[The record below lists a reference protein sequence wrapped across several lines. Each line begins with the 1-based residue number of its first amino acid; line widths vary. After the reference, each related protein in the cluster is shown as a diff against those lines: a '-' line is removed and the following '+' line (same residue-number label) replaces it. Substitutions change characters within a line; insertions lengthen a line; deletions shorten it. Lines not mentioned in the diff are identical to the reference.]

1 MSNYKTWI
9 NSLDNLIEK
18 RQPAFRIHVLADKLN
33 SSEKESYLKFHA
45 AFLLLNGS
53 ISAEQKRLYEFWL
66 PSLNQEQ
73 AISDILEQALHYSEE
88 DISVFIN
95 LIEQHK
101 ILDIFLLDIL
111 VFSQLSG
118 KLSAEQKSILNRI
131 LNVLNAEQELVDDV
145 ISFSRMILEN
155 NLIDKNNKSETILN
169 LLLNNVWH
177 EFYLNDITEDN
188 LHKIE
193 GGFWRL
199 SESIEVKNNDITWNN
214 TLIVYGDNCNL
225 NISNSNFHISG
236 SILLNPINKLLH
248 CELKI
253 DDCYI
258 HGEYRKENTITV
270 YESINTQSIN
280 IKNTAFLTMN
290 ARTFYFDE
298 GKTTG
303 LIEECSFK
311 QCGHPELLG
320 GAVNYQSGIIFK
332 SSLFKNCTAKLGGAI
347 FAKKPLHKS
356 FDKVYFQNCHSV
368 YKKAWNE
375 PGGIYIT
382 YSERGVFSECSFDT
396 PVSVYALP
404 NCQDYDS
411 NSGLMI
417 NSSVNTTVYYN
428 CSQWG
433 TSVLNDESVKQSGWT
448 SRSQKAKYAEISNWE
463 GCQNL

>member
-1 MSNYKTWI
+1 LRNYHYVLSD
-9 NSLDNLIEK
+9 NS
-18 RQPAFRIHVLADKLN
+18 
-33 SSEKESYLKFHA
+33 
-45 AFLLLNGS
+45 
-53 ISAEQKRLYEFWL
+53 FW
-66 PSLNQEQ
+66 
-73 AISDILEQALHYSEE
+73 DR
-88 DISVFIN
+88 F
-95 LIEQHK
+95 
-101 ILDIFLLDIL
+101 
-111 VFSQLSG
+111 
-118 KLSAEQKSILNRI
+118 
-131 LNVLNAEQELVDDV
+131 
-145 ISFSRMILEN
+145 
-155 NLIDKNNKSETILN
+155 
-169 LLLNNVWH
+169 
-177 EFYLNDITEDN
+177 
-188 LHKIE
+188 
-193 GGFWRL
+193 
-199 SESIEVKNNDITWNN
+199 
-214 TLIVYGDNCNL
+214 
-225 NISNSNFHISG
+225 
-236 SILLNPINKLLH
+236 
-248 CELKI
+248 
-253 DDCYI
+253 
-258 HGEYRKENTITV
+258 
-270 YESINTQSIN
+270 
-280 IKNTAFLTMN
+280 
-290 ARTFYFDE
+290 
-298 GKTTG
+298 

-448 SRSQKAKYAEISNWE
+448 SRSQKAKYAEILNWE

>member
-1 MSNYKTWI
+1 MSNYETWI

-53 ISAEQKRLYEFWL
+53 ISAEQRRLYEFWL

-73 AISDILEQALHYSEE
+73 TISDILEQALHYSEE
-88 DISVFIN
+88 DISAFIS
-95 LIEQHK
+95 LIEQHD

-118 KLSAEQKSILNRI
+118 KLSDEQKTILNKI

-214 TLIVYGDNCNL
+214 T
-225 NISNSNFHISG
+225 
-236 SILLNPINKLLH
+236 
-248 CELKI
+248 
-253 DDCYI
+253 
-258 HGEYRKENTITV
+258 
-270 YESINTQSIN
+270 
-280 IKNTAFLTMN
+280 
-290 ARTFYFDE
+290 
-298 GKTTG
+298 
-303 LIEECSFK
+303 
-311 QCGHPELLG
+311 
-320 GAVNYQSGIIFK
+320 
-332 SSLFKNCTAKLGGAI
+332 
-347 FAKKPLHKS
+347 
-356 FDKVYFQNCHSV
+356 
-368 YKKAWNE
+368 
-375 PGGIYIT
+375 
-382 YSERGVFSECSFDT
+382 
-396 PVSVYALP
+396 
-404 NCQDYDS
+404 
-411 NSGLMI
+411 
-417 NSSVNTTVYYN
+417 
-428 CSQWG
+428 
-433 TSVLNDESVKQSGWT
+433 
-448 SRSQKAKYAEISNWE
+448 
-463 GCQNL
+463 

>member
-1 MSNYKTWI
+1 MYNYDTWI

-18 RQPAFRIHVLADKLN
+18 RQPAFRIHILADKLN
-33 SSEKESYLKFHA
+33 SSEKENYLKFHA
-45 AFLLLNGS
+45 AFLLLKGS
-53 ISAEQKRLYEFWL
+53 ISAEQRRLYEFWL

-73 AISDILEQALHYSEE
+73 TVSNILEQALHYSEE
-88 DISVFIN
+88 DISAFIS
-95 LIEQHK
+95 LIEQHE

-118 KLSAEQKSILNRI
+118 KLSDEQKSILNKI

-155 NLIDKNNKSETILN
+155 NLIDKNNKSETTLN
-169 LLLNNVWH
+169 LFLNNVWH

-225 NISNSNFHISG
+225 NISNSNFHISD
-236 SILLNPINKLLH
+236 SILLNPMNKLLH

-270 YESINTQSIN
+270 YESRNTQSIN
-280 IKNTAFLTMN
+280 IKNTVFLTMN

-298 GKTTG
+298 ENTTG
-303 LIEECSFK
+303 LIEECSFE
-311 QCGHPELLG
+311 QCGHSELLG

-347 FAKKPLHKS
+347 FAKNPSYKS
-356 FDKVYFQNCHSV
+356 FDKVSFQNCHSV
-368 YKKAWNE
+368 YKKTWNK
-375 PGGIYIT
+375 PGGIYINNPGG
-382 YSERGVFSECSFDT
+382 RVFSECSFDT
-396 PVSVYALP
+396 PVSVYSLP
-404 NCQDYDS
+404 DCDDNNS
-411 NSGLMI
+411 NYCLMI
-417 NSSVNTTVYYN
+417 NSCVNTTVYYY
-428 CSQWG
+428 CIQCG
-433 TSVLNDESVKQSGWT
+433 TSVLNGESVKPSGWT
-448 SRSQKAKYAEISNWE
+448 SRNQKAKYAEILNWE
-463 GCQNL
+463 GCQSL

>member
-1 MSNYKTWI
+1 MSNYDTWI

-18 RQPAFRIHVLADKLN
+18 RQPAFRIHILADKLN
-33 SSEKESYLKFHA
+33 SSEKENYLKFHA

-53 ISAEQKRLYEFWL
+53 ISAEQRRLYEFWL

-73 AISDILEQALHYSEE
+73 TISDILEQALHYSED
-88 DISVFIN
+88 DISAFIS

-101 ILDIFLLDIL
+101 ILGIFLLDIL

-118 KLSAEQKSILNRI
+118 KLSDEQKSILNRI

-155 NLIDKNNKSETILN
+155 NLIDKNNKSETTLN
-169 LLLNNVWH
+169 LFLNNVWH

-225 NISNSNFHISG
+225 NISNSNFHISD
-236 SILLNPINKLLH
+236 SILLNPVNKLLH

-270 YESINTQSIN
+270 YESRNTQSID
-280 IKNTAFLTMN
+280 IKNTVFLTMN

-298 GKTTG
+298 ENTTG
-303 LIEECSFK
+303 LIEECSFE
-311 QCGHPELLG
+311 QCGHSELLG

-347 FAKKPLHKS
+347 FIKNPSKNS
-356 FDKVYFQNCHSV
+356 FYRVSFKNCQSICTEI
-368 YKKAWNE
+368 WDE
-375 PGGIYIT
+375 PGGIYINHPQQ
-382 YSERGVFSECSFDT
+382 RVFSECFFDT
-396 PVSVYALP
+396 PISIYSLP
-404 NCQDYDS
+404 NCDDN
-411 NSGLMI
+411 NSGNFLI
-417 NSSVNTTVYYN
+417 ANSDVNTNIYYYN
-428 CSQWG
+428 NKCG
-433 TSVLNDESVKQSGWT
+433 TSVLNKKSVER
-448 SRSQKAKYAEISNWE
+448 SRWNRRNQRTKYAEILNWE

>member
-1 MSNYKTWI
+1 MSNYDTWI

-18 RQPAFRIHVLADKLN
+18 RQPAFRVHILAEKLN
-33 SSEKESYLKFHA
+33 LSEKENYLKFHA
-45 AFLLLNGS
+45 AFLLLKGG

-88 DISVFIN
+88 DISAFIN

-111 VFSQLSG
+111 VFSHLSG
-118 KLSAEQKSILNRI
+118 KLTDEQKSILNRI
-131 LNVLNAEQELVDDV
+131 LNVLNVEQELVDDV

-155 NLIDKNNKSETILN
+155 NLIGKDIKSETTLN
-169 LLLNNVWH
+169 LILNNVWH

-199 SESIEVKNNDITWNN
+199 SKPIEVKNNDVTWNN
-214 TLIVYGDNCNL
+214 ALIVYGDNCHI
-225 NISNSNFHISG
+225 NINNSNFHISS
-236 SILLNPINKLLH
+236 SILFNPVNKLLF

-270 YESINTQSIN
+270 YESRNTQSIN
-280 IKNTAFLTMN
+280 ITNTVFVTMN

-298 GKTTG
+298 ENTTG
-303 LIEECSFK
+303 LIEECSFE

-320 GAVNYQSGIIFK
+320 GAVNYQSGIIFR
-332 SSLFKNCTAKLGGAI
+332 SSLFENCSAKLGGAI
-347 FAKKPLHKS
+347 FTQNPSYKS
-356 FDKVYFQNCHSV
+356 FDKVFFQNCHSI

-375 PGGIYIT
+375 PGGIYMNS
-382 YSERGVFSECSFDT
+382 SENCVFSECSFDT
-396 PVSVYALP
+396 PVSVYSLP
-404 NCQDYDS
+404 DCDDNHSDYCLME
-411 NSGLMI
+411 NSC
-417 NSSVNTTVYYN
+417 VNTTVYYYYN
-428 CSQWG
+428 QCG
-433 TSVLNDESVKQSGWT
+433 TSVLDNESVKPSGWT
-448 SRSQKAKYAEISNWE
+448 SRNQRAKYAEILNWE

>member
-1 MSNYKTWI
+1 MSNYDTWI

-18 RQPAFRIHVLADKLN
+18 RQPAFRIHILADKLN
-33 SSEKESYLKFHA
+33 SSEKENYLKFHA

-53 ISAEQKRLYEFWL
+53 ISAEQRRLYEFWL
-66 PSLNQEQ
+66 PSLNKEQ
-73 AISDILEQALHYSEE
+73 TISYILEQALHYSEE
-88 DISVFIN
+88 DISAFIS
-95 LIEQHK
+95 LIEQHE

-155 NLIDKNNKSETILN
+155 NLIDKNNKSETTLN
-169 LLLNNVWH
+169 LFLNNVWH

-188 LHKIE
+188 FHKIE

-225 NISNSNFHISG
+225 NISNSNFNISD
-236 SILLNPINKLLH
+236 SILLNPVNKLLH

-253 DDCYI
+253 DNCYI
-258 HGEYRKENTITV
+258 HGEYNTVNTITV
-270 YESINTQSIN
+270 YESRNTQSIN
-280 IKNTAFLTMN
+280 ITNTVFITIN

-298 GKTTG
+298 ENTTG

-320 GAVNYQSGIIFK
+320 GAVNYQSGIIFR
-332 SSLFKNCTAKLGGAI
+332 SSLFENCSAKLGGAI
-347 FAKKPLHKS
+347 FAKNPSYKS
-356 FDKVYFQNCHSV
+356 FDKVSFQNCHSV
-368 YKKAWNE
+368 YKKTWNE
-375 PGGIYIT
+375 PGGIYINNP
-382 YSERGVFSECSFDT
+382 EGCVFSECSFDT
-396 PVSVYALP
+396 PVSVYSLP
-404 NCQDYDS
+404 DCDDNIS
-411 NSGLMI
+411 NYCLMI
-417 NSSVNTTVYYN
+417 NSFVNTTVYYYYN
-428 CSQWG
+428 QCG
-433 TSVLNDESVKQSGWT
+433 TSVLNDESVKPSGWT
-448 SRSQKAKYAEISNWE
+448 SRNQRAKYAEILNWE